1 MSISNGRLAL
11 GLAAVVA
18 AAAAGG
24 YTLLNSDKT
33 ETAAETTP
41 ASTQASTPA
50 PAQPEAPAQTAAPAA
65 PAPEATPPAPSAE
78 AAAIEVPE
86 MVLGNP
92 DAKVTI
98 KEYASY
104 TCPHCARFHADVFKQ
119 LKADYIDTGKV
130 KFVFREVYFDRYGL
144 WASVIARCGGEM
156 RYFGI
161 NSILF
166 DKQREWAASED
177 PAVVVENLKT
187 IGRSAGLSNEALD
200 TCLKDEKFV
209 EAMVAKFQSNMAEDG
224 VEATP
229 TLFVNDTKHSNMTYA
244 DLKALIDAEL
254 AK

>member
-24 YTLLNSDKT
+24 YTLLNSDSVA
-33 ETAAETTP
+33 ETAP
-41 ASTQASTPA
+41 AQP
-50 PAQPEAPAQTAAPAA
+50 PAQPEASTQTAAPATTEA
-65 PAPEATPPAPSAE
+65 PTPTAE

-86 MVLGNP
+86 LVLGNP

-104 TCPHCARFHADVFKQ
+104 TCPHCATFHADVFKQ

-200 TCLKDEKFV
+200 ACLKDEKFV
-209 EAMVAKFQSNMAEDG
+209 EAMVAKFQANMAEDG

-229 TLFVNDTKHSNMTYA
+229 TLFLNGTRHSNMTYA

>member
-24 YTLLNSDKT
+24 YTLLNSDKA
-33 ETAAETTP
+33 EAETT
-41 ASTQASTPA
+41 A
-50 PAQPEAPAQTAAPAA
+50 APAQTAAPAPSETTTSAA
-65 PAPEATPPAPSAE
+65 PAPAAE
-78 AAAIEVPE
+78 AAALTVPE
-86 MVLGNP
+86 LVLGNP

-104 TCPHCARFHADVFKQ
+104 TCPHCATFHADVFKQ

-166 DKQREWAASED
+166 EKQREWAASED

-200 TCLKDEKFV
+200 ACLKDEKFV
-209 EAMVAKFQSNMAEDG
+209 EAMVAKFQTTMAEDG

-229 TLFVNDTKHSNMTYA
+229 TLFLNDTKHSNMSYA

>member
-24 YTLLNSDKT
+24 YTLLNSDKA
-33 ETAAETTP
+33 EAETT
-41 ASTQASTPA
+41 A
-50 PAQPEAPAQTAAPAA
+50 APAQTAAPAPSETATSAA
-65 PAPEATPPAPSAE
+65 PAAE
-78 AAAIEVPE
+78 AAALTVPE
-86 MVLGNP
+86 LVLGNP

-104 TCPHCARFHADVFKQ
+104 TCPHCATFHADVFKQ

-166 DKQREWAASED
+166 EKQREWAASED

-209 EAMVAKFQSNMAEDG
+209 EAMVAKFQTTMAEDG

-229 TLFVNDTKHSNMTYA
+229 TLFLNDTKHSNMSYA